1 MKYNINI
8 KTLLCGSLAKGK
20 ATLSVALLLMAGGA
34 SFTSCTD
41 WLDKDPESIIAE
53 DEAFKNY
60 RNFQGYIEEIYN
72 LIPDKE
78 KVNYCTA
85 WNFGDDAVHNPEGY
99 AHMDHQ
105 VDLGNYRNWWTNT
118 QCWLKGG
125 YYNNRQQSLWDNSW
139 YCIRKCNMGIEHI
152 KSLVGTDEERNLLL
166 GQMYFFRAWWH
177 FELMCYFG
185 GLPYID
191 KALEASDIPELPRLS
206 FQECADRC
214 AADFESAY
222 NLLPIDWDETLAG
235 MQTSDKNDLRVNKF
249 TALCY
254 LGKCYLWAG
263 SPLMK
268 EFEKTK
274 TGGTAQLLGASS
286 NGKTYDYDIEYCKKA
301 AEALG
306 RALNMVAKGTVKYKL
321 AEYKYSNIY
330 DHVMDEKAQSCYS
343 DIFYCVK
350 PRYTNWD
357 MPGSTEAI
365 FRGAYPG
372 VNTANWNCAKIF
384 GPKVAKLVEHD
395 NIIHHPTA
403 NLIDQYGMANG
414 QPIYLVRNGEYVL
427 NPASGWDPEHP
438 YKDRDPRFYHDI
450 VFDGFRYVLNTEP
463 LNEDQLK
470 LVYCDL
476 YTGGAMRSV
485 DNASS
490 TGYFIQ
496 KLIPHQCNFGDKWYE
511 WDYAFQCYLPYMRL
525 ADIYLMYAEARTAIA
540 TGVTDLKDK
549 PAYCP
554 TLSAVD
560 AINALRDRVNSD
572 DYPMEHVPAN
582 IMDTKEHFMDEVR
595 RERAVELSFEGFRW
609 CDLQRWLLLTEPP
622 YTVKYSHEF
631 ERLEWGKYDPD
642 KTFEENNL
650 DKNNK
655 PITDLSLITYTWDWF
670 KSHDPKDAK
679 VGNFRKKELITRRLE
694 SKHYWFPLPDK
705 DTYLYKG
712 FNQNPGW

>member
-1 MKYNINI
+1 MKYYNNI
-8 KTLLCGSLAKGK
+8 KTLLCGSL
-20 ATLSVALLLMAGGA
+20 LLMAGVA

-53 DEAFKNY
+53 DEAFKNF
-60 RNFQGYIEEIYN
+60 RNFQGYVEEIYN

-78 KVNYCTA
+78 SCNYCTA

-105 VDLGNYRNWWTNT
+105 VDLGNYRNWWSNN
-118 QCWLKGG
+118 QCWLKGNN
-125 YYNNRQQSLWDNSW
+125 YNGRTQSLWDNSW
-139 YCIRKCNMGIEHI
+139 YCIRKCNMGIENI

-191 KALEASDIPELPRLS
+191 QAFDATEIPELPRLS

-214 AADFESAY
+214 AEDFLRAY
-222 NLLPIDWDETLAG
+222 DLLPLDWDETLAG
-235 MQTSDKNDLRVNKF
+235 MQTGKNELRVNKF
-249 TALCY
+249 MALCY

-274 TGGTAQLLGASS
+274 RPDGGFDAGAANLLGASS
-286 NGKTYDYDIEYCKKA
+286 NGKTYDYDVNYCRKA

-306 RALNMVAKGTVKYKL
+306 KALDLVNKGQVRYKL
-321 AEYKYSNIY
+321 AEYKYSDIY
-330 DHVMDEKAQSCYS
+330 NHTKDDNAETCYS
-343 DIFYCVK
+343 DIFYTEK
-350 PRYTNWD
+350 QQWA

-372 VNTANWNCAKIF
+372 VNKANWNCAKIF
-384 GPKVAKLVEHD
+384 GPKVAGLVEHD

-403 NLIDQYGMANG
+403 NVIDQYGMANG

-427 NPASGWDPEHP
+427 NPESGWDPEHP
-438 YKDRDPRFYHDI
+438 FKNRDPRFYHDI
-450 VFDGFRYVLNTEP
+450 VFDGFHYVLS
-463 LNEDQLK
+463 LEDLSAEQKK
-470 LVYCDL
+470 LEYCDL
-476 YTGGAMRSV
+476 YTRGAMREI
-485 DNASS
+485 DHGSS

-496 KLIPHQCNFGDKWYE
+496 KLIPHQCNKGDKWYE
-511 WDYAFQCYLPYMRL
+511 WDHAFQCYLPYMRL
-525 ADIYLMYAEARTAIA
+525 ADVYLMYAEARAAIA
-540 TGVTDLKDK
+540 SGTSDLSER
-549 PAYCP
+549 PTYCP
-554 TLSAVD
+554 GLSAID
-560 AINALRDRVNSD
+560 AINALRDRVNSA

-582 IMDTKEHFMDEVR
+582 LRDTREHFIDEVR

-631 ERLEWGKYDPD
+631 ERLEWGNYDPN
-642 KTFEENNL
+642 KSFEDNQIGPDGKKKAE
-650 DKNNK
+650 
-655 PITDLSLITYTWDWF
+655 TVYTWDWF
-670 KSHDPKDAK
+670 KTHDPKDAK
-679 VGNFRKKELITRRLE
+679 VGNFHKVPLITRRLE

-705 DTYLYKG
+705 DIYLYEG
-712 FNQNPGW
+712 FPQNPGW

>member
-1 MKYNINI
+1 MKYYNNI
-8 KTLLCGSLAKGK
+8 KTLLCGSL
-20 ATLSVALLLMAGGA
+20 LLMAGVA

-53 DEAFKNY
+53 DEAFKNF

-78 KVNYCTA
+78 SCNYCTA

-105 VDLGNYRNWWTNT
+105 VDLGNYRNWWSNN
-118 QCWLKGG
+118 QCWLKGNN
-125 YYNNRQQSLWDNSW
+125 YNGRTQSLWDNSW
-139 YCIRKCNMGIEHI
+139 YCIRKCNMGIENI

-191 KALEASDIPELPRLS
+191 QAFDATEIPELPRLS

-214 AADFESAY
+214 AEDFLRAY
-222 NLLPIDWDETLAG
+222 DLLPLDWDETLAG
-235 MQTSDKNDLRVNKF
+235 MQTGKNELRVNKF
-249 TALCY
+249 MALCY

-274 TGGTAQLLGASS
+274 RPDGGFDAGAANLLGASS
-286 NGKTYDYDIEYCKKA
+286 NGKTYDYDVNYCRKA

-306 RALNMVAKGTVKYKL
+306 KALDLVNKGQVRYKL
-321 AEYKYSNIY
+321 AEYKYSDIY
-330 DHVMDEKAQSCYS
+330 NHTKDDNAETCYS
-343 DIFYCVK
+343 DIFYTVSQQ
-350 PRYTNWD
+350 WA

-372 VNTANWNCAKIF
+372 VNKANWNCAKIF
-384 GPKVAKLVEHD
+384 GPKVAGLVEHD

-403 NLIDQYGMANG
+403 NVIDQYGMANG

-427 NPASGWDPEHP
+427 NPESGWDPEHP
-438 YKDRDPRFYHDI
+438 FKNRDPRFYHDI
-450 VFDGFRYVLNTEP
+450 VFDGFHYVLS
-463 LNEDQLK
+463 LEDLSAEQKK
-470 LVYCDL
+470 LEYCDL
-476 YTGGAMRSV
+476 YTGGAMREI
-485 DNASS
+485 DHGSS

-496 KLIPHQCNFGDKWYE
+496 KLIPHQCNKGDKWYE
-511 WDYAFQCYLPYMRL
+511 WNYAFQCYLPYMRL
-525 ADIYLMYAEARTAIA
+525 ADVYLMYAEARAAIA
-540 TGVTDLKDK
+540 TGTPDLSER
-549 PAYCP
+549 PTYCP
-554 TLSAVD
+554 GLSAID
-560 AINALRDRVNSD
+560 AINALRDRVNSA

-582 IMDTKEHFMDEVR
+582 LRDTREHFIDEVR

-631 ERLEWGKYDPD
+631 ERLEWGNYDPN
-642 KTFEENNL
+642 KSFEDNQIGPDGKKKAE
-650 DKNNK
+650 
-655 PITDLSLITYTWDWF
+655 TVYTWDWF
-670 KSHDPKDAK
+670 KTHDPKDAK
-679 VGNFRKKELITRRLE
+679 VGNFHKVPLITRRLE

-705 DTYLYKG
+705 DIYLYEG
-712 FNQNPGW
+712 FAQNPGW